1 MAPPWKTELL
11 AVFFI
16 LCALPRLAQAATSEE
31 WKSRSIYQIVTDRFA
46 RSDNSTVAPCNA
58 AAGEYCGG
66 DFRGIINKLD
76 YIQDLGFSAI
86 WISPVTYPVQQ
97 DTPDLSSYHGYWQ
110 QDIYRINPRFGTP
123 DDLKTLSDEL
133 HARGMYL
140 MLDVVTN
147 HFAWAGNYT
156 TIDYSQFHPFNRQD
170 YFHPFRLLKDDPD
183 NETCV
188 IDCWLGDEIVT
199 LPDLRTEDSN
209 VASTLYSWIGEMVSN
224 YSIDGLRLDSVFNVN
239 QDFWPGFNKA
249 SGVFCIGEGITDSA
263 SSICP
268 LQWKMDGVLNYPM
281 YYRLTGTFNNTNANM
296 NDLLEGLEEV
306 KSACRDIFTL
316 GIFTENQDVPRFA
329 SQTQDISLARNII
342 TFNLLGDGIP
352 ILYYG
357 EELHLQGPY
366 NPVNRGALW
375 LTDYATD
382 TTSLPSLVQSLNRLR
397 AHAAGNGTRFTESS
411 PSSSQQNDYLTF
423 VTYAIHNTSHTV
435 ALRKGFAGNQVIT
448 VLSNLGSQP
457 SRDDPETSFTLP
469 SAGTGFHP
477 NQNVTEI
484 LSCRTV
490 LTDGAGNLNVDLSAD
505 GGPRVYYPTNS
516 LNGSGL
522 CSDELKSKSS
532 AASPVTFK
540 QLIWLTVMTML
551 LFLMTE
557 MTLM

>member
-1 MAPPWKTELL
+1 MSKHSVCNIQLTR
-11 AVFFI
+11 I
-16 LCALPRLAQAATSEE
+16 L
-31 WKSRSIYQIVTDRFA
+31 
-46 RSDNSTVAPCNA
+46 STV
-58 AAGEYCGG
+58 
-66 DFRGIINKLD
+66 
-76 YIQDLGFSAI
+76 
-86 WISPVTYPVQQ
+86 
-97 DTPDLSSYHGYWQ
+97 
-110 QDIYRINPRFGTP
+110 
-123 DDLKTLSDEL
+123 
-133 HARGMYL
+133 
-140 MLDVVTN
+140 
-147 HFAWAGNYT
+147 
-156 TIDYSQFHPFNRQD
+156 
-170 YFHPFRLLKDDPD
+170 
-183 NETCV
+183 
-188 IDCWLGDEIVT
+188 
-199 LPDLRTEDSN
+199 
-209 VASTLYSWIGEMVSN
+209 
-224 YSIDGLRLDSVFNVN
+224 
-239 QDFWPGFNKA
+239 
-249 SGVFCIGEGITDSA
+249 
-263 SSICP
+263 
-268 LQWKMDGVLNYPM
+268 
-281 YYRLTGTFNNTNANM
+281 
-296 NDLLEGLEEV
+296 
-306 KSACRDIFTL
+306 
-316 GIFTENQDVPRFA
+316 
-329 SQTQDISLARNII
+329 
-342 TFNLLGDGIP
+342 
-352 ILYYG
+352 YYG